1 MAGREEFMQ
10 VALNNAQRAVG
21 RTRPNPNVGCVIV
34 QGETIVGQGFT
45 SPAGGPHAEVVALRE
60 AGSAARGADV
70 YVTLEPCSHHGR
82 TPPCVDALIAAGV
95 ARVVVGMRD
104 PNPLIDGQGLARL
117 RDAGI
122 VVETGVLGD
131 ACAEMNRG
139 FAHFITTKLPWVV
152 AKMAQSLDG
161 RVSTRLGASR
171 WITSEASRDYAHVL
185 RDTCDGILV
194 GIGTVMADDPQLT
207 TRRPG
212 GRDPVR
218 IVLDTQAR
226 TPPTSKLA
234 ALASTSTAPTW
245 LMVGEDADANR
256 VAALTDKGVRVER
269 LPLANGKLDL
279 QAVAKRLA
287 ALELVTVLVEGG
299 PRVLGGFVDAKLV
312 SEVVA
317 FIAPRI
323 IGGDGAKSTVG
334 GLGAGELAEAL
345 ELDNIR
351 VERAGID
358 VVVHARVR
366 RHG

>member
-1 MAGREEFMQ
+1 MRSPARDEFMQ
-10 VALNNAQRAVG
+10 AALNNAQRAVG

-45 SPAGGPHAEVVALRE
+45 APAGGPHAEIVALRE

-95 ARVVVGMRD
+95 GRVIVGMRD
-104 PNPLIDGQGLARL
+104 PNPLVDGQGLARL
-117 RDAGI
+117 REAGI
-122 VVETGVLGD
+122 AVEIGMLGD

-139 FAHFITTKLPWVV
+139 FTYFITQKLPWVV

-185 RDTCDGILV
+185 RDICDGILV
-194 GIGTVMADDPQLT
+194 GIGTVLADDPQLT

-218 IVLDTQAR
+218 IVLDTHAR
-226 TPPTSKLA
+226 TPVTSKLA
-234 ALASTSTAPTW
+234 KLSSTSGAPTW
-245 LMVGEDADANR
+245 IMVGENADAGR
-256 VAALTDKGVRVER
+256 VAALSDAGVRVER
-269 LPLANGKLDL
+269 CAITDGKLDL
-279 QAVAKRLA
+279 QQVARRLA
-287 ALELVTVLVEGG
+287 ALDIVTLLVEAG
-299 PRVLGGFVDAKLV
+299 PRVLGGFVDARLV
-312 SEVVA
+312 NEVVA

-323 IGGDGAKSTVG
+323 IGGDGAKSTIG
-334 GLGAGELAEAL
+334 GLGAGELADAL
-345 ELDNIR
+345 ELEQVR

-366 RHG
+366 R